1 MRSLHSIMQTS
12 LDGFVAGADSG
23 FDNFVGGEENLEFIC
38 GITDTAD
45 LAMLGRVS
53 FQLLDA
59 DWPTA
64 GTRPGATKNIIKYS
78 NWYNSA
84 LKVVFSRTLSGNH
97 TKNTVIMNEIHIGE
111 IAKLKQQPGK
121 DMLIFGSPTLVHE
134 LLERNVLDT
143 MWLIVHPVLFGDG
156 IPLFRKRNQVDK
168 LLLVCSHLLSNGTL
182 CNQYA
187 WQK

>member
-1 MRSLHSIMQTS
+1 MRSLNAIMQTS

-38 GITDTAD
+38 SLTDTAD
-45 LAMLGRVS
+45 LAMFGRVS
-53 FQLLDA
+53 FQLLHA

-64 GTRPGATKNIIKYS
+64 GTRPGATENTIKYS
-78 NWYNSA
+78 NWYNTVS
-84 LKVVFSRTLSGNH
+84 KVVFSRTLSDND
-97 TKNTVIMNEIHIGE
+97 TKNTIVMNDIHTAEIQ
-111 IAKLKQQPGK
+111 KLKQQPGR

-134 LLERNVLDT
+134 LIERNVLDAI
-143 MWLIVHPVLFGDG
+143 WLIVHPVLFGDG

-168 LLLVCSHLLSNGTL
+168 LSLLHSHSLSNGTL
-182 CNQYA
+182 CNRYA